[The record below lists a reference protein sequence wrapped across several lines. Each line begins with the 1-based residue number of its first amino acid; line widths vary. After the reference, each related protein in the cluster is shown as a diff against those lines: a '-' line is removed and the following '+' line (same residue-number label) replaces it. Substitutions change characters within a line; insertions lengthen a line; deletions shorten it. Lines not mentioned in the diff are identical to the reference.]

1 MGETESGVT
10 EAQHPAADV
19 PAPRQQPLPL
29 AGYRVISS
37 EQYGAGPYG
46 TMFLAQLG
54 AEVIK
59 IEPPKGGDSAR
70 AAGPYFLG
78 QDDSLFYQ
86 TFNLNK
92 RSLTLDLRTD
102 AGREVLHRLVATAD
116 AVTNNARG
124 DLPAKLGLD
133 YAALGRI
140 NPAIVC
146 VHASAYGRDGPRASW
161 PGYDYLMQAEAGF
174 MAVTGAP
181 DDPPTRFG
189 LSLVDFMTGSMLAT
203 ATLAALIGA
212 RASGQ
217 GCDYDLSLLDAAL
230 HQTSY
235 PAMWYLNEGFETGRA
250 PRSAHPSVTPSQT
263 FRTADGWVFV
273 MAQLP
278 KFWTLLV
285 DLIGAEGLKDDPRF
299 ATVAARLENRDA
311 LTVALDA
318 IFQRQ
323 PTRHWTGL
331 LGGIVPVAPVYGL
344 GEALDNPEVA
354 GMIDRVAHPDLPA
367 GMRVLTSPI
376 RVAGQRLP
384 NRAAPKLGADTEALL
399 AEVGYDADAIASLR
413 ERGVV

>member
-1 MGETESGVT
+1 MT
-10 EAQHPAADV
+10 A
-19 PAPRQQPLPL
+19 PLPL
-29 AGYRVISS
+29 AGYRILTA

-70 AAGPYFLG
+70 QAGPYYLG
-78 QDDSLFYQ
+78 DDDSLFYQ

-92 RSLTLDLRTD
+92 RSVTLDTRTD
-102 AGREVLHRLVATAD
+102 AGRQVLLRLAETAD

-133 YAALGRI
+133 YATLGAV

-146 VHASAYGRDGPRASW
+146 VHASAYGRTGRRASW

-174 MAVTGAP
+174 MAMTGAP

-189 LSLVDFMTGSMLAT
+189 LSMVDFMTGSMLAT
-203 ATLAALIGA
+203 ATLAGLAGA
-212 RASGQ
+212 KATGK
-217 GCDYDLSLLDAAL
+217 GGDYDLSLLDAAL

-235 PAMWYLNEGFETGRA
+235 PALWYLNEGFETGRA
-250 PRSAHPSVTPSQT
+250 ARSAHPSVTPSQT

-278 KFWTLLV
+278 KFWALLADTLGV
-285 DLIGAEGLKDDPRF
+285 GHLKDDPRF
-299 ATVAARLENRDA
+299 ATVPARLANRDA
-311 LTVALDA
+311 LTTILDGV
-318 IFQRQ
+318 FLQH
-323 PTRHWTGL
+323 PTAHWVDL

-344 GEALDNPEVA
+344 GDALDSGEVA
-354 GMIDRVAHPDLPA
+354 DMIDTVDHPDRPE
-367 GMRVLTSPI
+367 GMRVLANPI
-376 RVAGQRLP
+376 RVDGARLP
-384 NRAAPKLGADTEALL
+384 NRAAPKLGADTDGVLG
-399 AEVGYDADAIASLR
+399 EVGYAPQEIAALRADGI
-413 ERGVV
+413 V